1 MITPI
6 IFAKYIFALG
16 LILFGFLVSTKPNL
30 KLNKKT
36 MIPLVMFSFILFI
49 SIFFSTD
56 KAESLERAF
65 FSILFIFAFTI
76 LAISTPKTLNFAF
89 FKVIE
94 MVGFVYVAL
103 GLIYLFAFPQLSYEE
118 GNFKAFTSNSNYYA
132 LFISVFFWP
141 YLFIKF
147 IQAPKGS
154 LRKWTIFLFLIMA
167 FFLVVESRSRT
178 SMIVVI
184 LISTILFSKLILRW
198 DLFNTLGRILRT
210 IFFTSAVLLLV
221 YSSDFFTNKYAYE
234 VINFDGLFS
243 TRTILIEYRLQGIS
257 ERPLLGWGYSIN
269 SMEGR
274 MEAPW
279 IFNNYEKGTTI
290 LALIEE
296 FGIFLGIFF
305 FSILLWFGIIAFRV
319 LLFSPLTSSIII
331 GSLIHSTFETWLF
344 NFNSFYCWLFWISII
359 KTLSEYKDLLQAHNM
374 KHTFKQTSKQV
385 F

>member
-6 IFAKYIFALG
+6 IFAKYLFAIG
-16 LILFGFLVSTKPNL
+16 LIFFGFLASTRQIF
-30 KLNKKT
+30 KLNKNT
-36 MIPLVMFSFILFI
+36 LVPLAMFLFI
-49 SIFFSTD
+49 FFISLFLSTD

-76 LAISTPKTLNFAF
+76 LTISTPKFLNLVF
-89 FKVIE
+89 FKSI
-94 MVGFVYVAL
+94 GFIGFTYVVL
-103 GLIYLFAFPQLSYEE
+103 GLVYFLFFPQQSYEE
-118 GNFKAFTSNSNYYA
+118 GNFRGFTSNSNYYA
-132 LFISVFFWP
+132 LFLSVFFWP
-141 YLFIKF
+141 FLCINFIK
-147 IQAPKGS
+147 ANKRS
-154 LRKWTIFLFLIMA
+154 YKKWAFLFLMVLCL
-167 FFLVVESRSRT
+167 FLILESRSRT
-178 SMIVVI
+178 SLIVTI
-184 LISTILFSKLILRW
+184 LISALLFSKLILRW
-198 DLFNTLGRILRT
+198 DLFNSLGRILRT
-210 IFFTSAVLLLV
+210 TCLAAVLVILV
-221 YSSDFFTNKYAYE
+221 YTNDFFTNKYAYE

-319 LLFSPLTSSIII
+319 LLFSPLTSSVII

-344 NFNSFYCWLFWISII
+344 NFNSFYCWLFWIAII